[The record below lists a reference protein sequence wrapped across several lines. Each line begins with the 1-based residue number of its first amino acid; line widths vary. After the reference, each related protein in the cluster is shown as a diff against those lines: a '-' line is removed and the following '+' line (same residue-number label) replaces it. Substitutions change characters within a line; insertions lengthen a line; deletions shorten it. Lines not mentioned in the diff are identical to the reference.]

1 MDNQINSYHVNS
13 ASQSSAA
20 SGSASTRKTSSS
32 MLDTND
38 FLKLLAAQM
47 SNQDVMNPMQDT
59 EFISQMAQFTS
70 LQSIENLSQVSY
82 SQYGASLVGKTVT
95 VAKYD
100 DLGKYTEDTGVVSA
114 CNFTS
119 GGFELL
125 VNGKTYDL
133 ASVMEV
139 KTPEASSPGTGDTTP
154 PAANT

>member
-1 MDNQINSYHVNS
+1 MDYQVNNYGVSS
-13 ASQSSAA
+13 ASKTAA
-20 SGSASTRKTSSS
+20 ATTRKTSGSA
-32 MLDTND
+32 LNTND

-70 LQSIENLSQVSY
+70 LQSMENLSQISY

-95 VAKYD
+95 AAKYD

-114 CNFTS
+114 CNFSS

-133 ASVMEV
+133 TSVMEV
-139 KTPEASSPGTGDTTP
+139 KTPETSSSGTEGGTS
-154 PAANT
+154 PAANV

>member
-1 MDNQINSYHVNS
+1 MDYQINDYKINS
-13 ASQSSAA
+13 PSKSSGASNAA
-20 SGSASTRKTSSS
+20 PTRKTADST
-32 MLDTND
+32 LDTND
-38 FLKLLAAQM
+38 FLRLLAAQM

-95 VAKYD
+95 VAKND
-100 DLGKYTEDTGVVSA
+100 NLGKYTEDTGVVSA

-139 KTPEASSPGTGDTTP
+139 KTPQASSSGTGTTQ

>member
-1 MDNQINSYHVNS
+1 MDYQINNYGVSSTYGTSS
-13 ASQSSAA
+13 ASSS
-20 SGSASTRKTSSS
+20 SSTQKSSAST
-32 MLDTND
+32 LDTTD

-47 SNQDVMNPMQDT
+47 SNQDVMNPVQDT

-100 DLGKYTEDTGVVSA
+100 DYGKYVEDTGVVSA
-114 CNFTS
+114 CNFS
-119 GGFELL
+119 SDGFELS

-133 ASVMEV
+133 SSVMEV
-139 KTPEASSPGTGDTTP
+139 KTPET
-154 PAANT
+154 AAEV